1 MQVAKRLE
9 FLQTNVFADMDR
21 AKARAIAAGQIDLSL
36 GSSDLPAEAHVI
48 EAIADSL
55 YDQAHGYLLFHG
67 EPSSSSIAGTRKN
80 RHHR

>member
-9 FLQTNVFADMDR
+9 FLQTMCLPIWIEPRQDN
-21 AKARAIAAGQIDLSL
+21 AAGQDLIDLSL

-55 YDQAHGYLLFHG
+55 YDPSTHGYLLFRHPSL
-67 EPSSSSIAGTRKN
+67 PSSSS
-80 RHHR
+80 